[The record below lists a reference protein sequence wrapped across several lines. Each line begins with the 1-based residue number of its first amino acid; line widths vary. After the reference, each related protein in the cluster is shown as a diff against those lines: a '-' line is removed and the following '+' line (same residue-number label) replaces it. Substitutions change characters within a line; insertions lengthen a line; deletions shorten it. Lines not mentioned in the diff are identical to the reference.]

1 MNVLSFTVPKKQI
14 SSSISHEGQIIA
26 GNFATTHN
34 LFVGESLFLQGIY
47 QDVYQQ
53 NLKKKFQLYKNI
65 WEEQTLFSSNMTEII
80 NNSAYLSIIALGI
93 DVIPLII
100 QDLRNAENHWF
111 SALESLTSINPIKK
125 EHKGI
130 FNLMKS
136 DWLEWAD
143 KNML

>member
-1 MNVLSFTVPKKQI
+1 MNVLSFITPKKQI
-14 SSSISHEGQIIA
+14 SAAISHEGQIIE
-26 GNFATTHN
+26 GNFETSRG

-80 NNSAYLSIIALGI
+80 NNSAYLSIIALGS